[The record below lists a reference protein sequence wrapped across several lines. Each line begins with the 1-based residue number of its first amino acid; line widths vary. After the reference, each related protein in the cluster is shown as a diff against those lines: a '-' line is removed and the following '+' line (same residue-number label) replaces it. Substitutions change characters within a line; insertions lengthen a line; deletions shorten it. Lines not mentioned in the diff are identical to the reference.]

1 MRILKKLT
9 DRTVMHR
16 LCKTFRDCYKVRNP
30 QIRRGSFT
38 SVRDVSRLLRLVY
51 RSIIRYRRVAVYVY
65 SVKNKISV
73 TAHCCARA
81 RAHACTHAHTQNT
94 HTDATLLRIYEPLIG
109 FVNHGEKN
117 PGFEFIAYNVA
128 ARSALVAIKNQRY
141 LSRSIIYRIILLLLM
156 LLDPR
161 VTIRAFL
168 S

>member
-1 MRILKKLT
+1 
-9 DRTVMHR
+9 MHR
-16 LCKTFRDCYKVRNP
+16 LCKTFRDCYKVRNS
-30 QIRRGSFT
+30 QIRQGSFT

-73 TAHCCARA
+73 TLLRTRA

-117 PGFEFIAYNVA
+117 PGFEFIAYNVV

-156 LLDPR
+156 LLVIR
-161 VTIRAFL
+161 V
-168 S
+168 